1 VGRSEL
7 DVARLLAE
15 RVLRAGAAVVAR
27 RVLAPVL
34 GTAGLGG
41 ALCRRAALLAVP
53 ILSGVLPL
61 LLAGLLLRAPV
72 LTSPVLGTV
81 GLRANAVVLARARL
95 PGGVLASG
103 ILLSLGILAVG
114 CLLTCGAIGT
124 GAP

>member
-1 VGRSEL
+1 L

-15 RVLRAGAAVVAR
+15 GVLRAGAVVVAR

-34 GTAGLGG
+34 GIAGLGG

-114 CLLTCGAIGT
+114 CLLARGAIGT